1 MNSVILTR
9 RELYDLVWAKPLRDV
24 AADLGISDVGLA
36 KVCERHRVPRPEQGY
51 WNKINA
57 GKPVRKS
64 LFVEIDDVHLNR
76 VEINGALS
84 QLPDEVRTQIED
96 SRAQRRTREAASLP
110 RLNTPPASEPPA
122 EPHKTIA
129 LTVRTLKKAK
139 PDTTGA
145 IKVSGPGLCHL
156 EISEN
161 SVARVTAFL
170 DSLARLLE
178 AENLCIQMT
187 DAGVAIPRGQDS
199 LSFSIKEK
207 TRRQKHEPTA
217 AELEAEAKRE
227 KKKQQ
232 YWSNPNRHH
241 IDFGGIFNRTYPEF
255 DVVHTGALVFE
266 IEGYDNGIRHTWADG
281 KSQTI
286 ETVLE
291 SIVSG
296 INATLTLRR
305 VRREEQEERERERA
319 ELSRRR
325 DLARKR
331 KEREV
336 QRSSYWRK
344 IARTQREIKML
355 REWLDR
361 DRIEANRTSADNVQ
375 RMVNWASARLSA
387 LEESITV
394 ENVERHLFAKDLFP
408 EVDDLIDPLGDP
420 PEEPRYPWQRYDRF
434 GSP

>member
-1 MNSVILTR
+1 MSSVILTR

-57 GKPVRKS
+57 GKPARKS
-64 LFVEIDDVHLNR
+64 LFVDVDDVHLNR
-76 VEINGALS
+76 VEINGALA
-84 QLPDEVRTQIED
+84 QLPEEVRTQIEE
-96 SRAQRRTREAASLP
+96 SRAQRKAKEAASLP
-110 RLNTPPASEPPA
+110 RLKTPPTSEPPA

-129 LTVRTLKKAK
+129 LTVRTLKKTK
-139 PDTTGA
+139 SDTTGT
-145 IKVSGPGLCHL
+145 IKVSGPGLCQL

-170 DSLARLLE
+170 DRLARLLE
-178 AENLCIQMT
+178 AESLSIQMT
-187 DAGVAIPRGQDS
+187 NTGVAIPRGQDS

-241 IDFGGIFNRTYPEF
+241 IDFGGIFDRTYPEF
-255 DVVHTGALVFE
+255 DVVHTGAMVFE

-355 REWLDR
+355 REWLDQ
-361 DRIEANRTSADNVQ
+361 DRIDANRTSADNVQ

-394 ENVERHLFAKDLFP
+394 ENVERHLFAKGLFP
-408 EVDDLIDPLGDP
+408 EVDDLVDPLGDP
-420 PEEPRYPWQRYDRF
+420 PEESRYSWQRNDRF
-434 GSP
+434 